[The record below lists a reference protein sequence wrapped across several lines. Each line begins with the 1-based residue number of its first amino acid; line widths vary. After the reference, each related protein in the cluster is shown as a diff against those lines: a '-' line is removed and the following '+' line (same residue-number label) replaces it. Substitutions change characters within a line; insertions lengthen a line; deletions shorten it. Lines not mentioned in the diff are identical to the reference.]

1 MNGARISPRYP
12 LLKEIYP
19 ALDFRVCFGIFARTG
34 TIVAA
39 MSYAMNKVAGDPQ
52 LHQTLFAITM
62 APNPGTP

>member
-1 MNGARISPRYP
+1 
-12 LLKEIYP
+12 
-19 ALDFRVCFGIFARTG
+19 VWFGLFARTG